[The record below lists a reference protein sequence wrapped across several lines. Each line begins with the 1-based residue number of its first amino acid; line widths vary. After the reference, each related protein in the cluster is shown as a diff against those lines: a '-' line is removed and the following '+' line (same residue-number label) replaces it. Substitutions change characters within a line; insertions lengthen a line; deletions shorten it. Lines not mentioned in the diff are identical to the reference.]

1 MCITLLGARKIIR
14 FKLIL
19 LVPLGIAFIK
29 YPCFKSDFG
38 YLERPRS
45 TGSGSDLENAPC
57 GYSVYHEDELR

>member
-1 MCITLLGARKIIR
+1 MCITFLGARKIIR

-38 YLERPRS
+38 DLERPRS
-45 TGSGSDLENAPC
+45 TGSDLENAPC